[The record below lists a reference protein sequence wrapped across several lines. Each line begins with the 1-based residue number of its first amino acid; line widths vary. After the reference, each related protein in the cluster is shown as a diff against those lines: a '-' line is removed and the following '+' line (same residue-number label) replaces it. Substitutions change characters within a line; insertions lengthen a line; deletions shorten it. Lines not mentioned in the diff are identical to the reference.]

1 MKHIKISY
9 LLALISFPLLSA
21 PNKDIENYFLKVYE
35 NEKLEFLD
43 CVDQEGLELD
53 KQINTKCKISRMAK
67 DAAYF
72 LYDKKSLIPSDF
84 LDQFSRYRSIKKQPP
99 IYPRA
104 AQIRG
109 TEGYAIVSF
118 TITETGSVEDAKSIE
133 GWCGNVRN
141 PYTQYQPCK
150 IFNIAALKAA
160 KNFKYEPAKQDGKNI
175 RVKNVLHRLTFIMA
189 DADALTIRNQKSRAY
204 NGVLKAIEK
213 RDFEKAIGIA
223 ESNLE
228 FDYIFMNQIAN
239 AKYQQGN
246 YLEARNWS
254 NKFKDELL
262 NDQREIPEDI
272 IVRSFM
278 VLISSLFNLGEYEE
292 LIKLEP
298 EFNDYIKERKKYNE
312 LLAMT
317 NFYFGVSYINTGNIN
332 KGAYYLGLAAKNSK
346 SKDQLDYIT
355 SVIDQISSYL

>member
-1 MKHIKISY
+1 MKHIKIF
-9 LLALISFPLLSA
+9 LFLIIVTTPLQSEQ
-21 PNKDIENYFLKVYE
+21 NQIIENYFIKIYE
-35 NEKLEFLD
+35 NEKLEFED
-43 CVDQEGLELD
+43 CLKKEDHKSKEQV
-53 KQINTKCKISRMAK
+53 KTKCKISTLGN
-67 DAAYF
+67 DASY
-72 LYDKKSLIPSDF
+72 LL
-84 LDQFSRYRSIKKQPP
+84 FSRKFFRDDESRPLFKPKLV
-99 IYPRA
+99 YPKRY
-104 AQIRG
+104 QESG
-109 TEGYAIVSF
+109 TEGFAIAIFDISKEGKV
-118 TITETGSVEDAKSIE
+118 INPEIIE
-133 GWCGNVRN
+133 GKCGFVQS
-141 PYTQYQPCK
+141 PYTKFVNCSG
-150 IFNIAALKAA
+150 FNKEVLRAVK
-160 KNFKYEPAKQDGKNI
+160 KMEYKPASQDGKNI
-175 RVKNVLHRLTFIMA
+175 IVKNVLHKFTFIM
-189 DADALTIRNQKSRAY
+189 DDVLTIRNRKSRAY
-204 NGVLKAIEK
+204 NNVLKAIEK
-213 RDFEKAIGIA
+213 RDFEEAIGIA

-228 FDYIFMNQIAN
+228 FDYIFMSQIAN

-262 NDQREIPEDI
+262 NEQREMPEDI

-332 KGAYYLGLAAKNSK
+332 KGAYYLGFAAKNSQ
-346 SKDQLDYIT
+346 SKDQLDYIN